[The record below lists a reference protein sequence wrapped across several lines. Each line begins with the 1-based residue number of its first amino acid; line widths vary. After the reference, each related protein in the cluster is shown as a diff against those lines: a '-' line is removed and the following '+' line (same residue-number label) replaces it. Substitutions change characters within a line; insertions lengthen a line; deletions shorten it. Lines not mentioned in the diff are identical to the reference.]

1 MDNEKFLLRRIS
13 DIKEMA
19 ERYNT
24 PRFSDFLD
32 ETERAAV
39 TKNKLDNGAVWYG
52 GFEGASRNMLGF
64 FPDWM
69 ESDTGEFP
77 ISAIRI
83 TNKSDKSITHREYLG
98 TVMSLGIE
106 RRKIGDIAVS
116 DKGAYIFATGDI
128 AGYIA
133 AIDKISRCGVK
144 AEIVP
149 LSDCE
154 IVEAKFEIMDIVA
167 ASLRLDAVVAAV
179 LKLSRKNASD
189 YITSG
194 RCFVNHL
201 EIVRTDYGL
210 NEGDLLSL
218 RGFGRVV
225 IIAAGSETRSGRLHI
240 KIKKFI

>member
-1 MDNEKFLLRRIS
+1 MDNEKLLLRRVS
-13 DIKEMA
+13 DIREMA

-32 ETERAAV
+32 ETEHAIVSA
-39 TKNKLDNGAVWYG
+39 NGLDRGALWYG
-52 GFEGASRNMLGF
+52 GYEGASRNMLGF
-64 FPDWM
+64 FPDWS
-69 ESDTGEFP
+69 EPDTNEFP
-77 ISAIRI
+77 ISAIKI
-83 TNKSDKSITHREYLG
+83 TNKSDRKLTHREYLG
-98 TVMSLGIE
+98 TIMSLGIE

-116 DKGAYIFATGDI
+116 DGGAYIFASSDI

-149 LSDCE
+149 LSECE
-154 IVEAKFEIMDIVA
+154 IAEPEFELLDIVA
-167 ASLRLDAVVAAV
+167 ASMRLDAVVASV
-179 LKLSRKNASD
+179 LKLSRKNAAD
-189 YITSG
+189 YIAGG

-218 RGFGRVV
+218 RGFGRVE
-225 IIAAGSETRSGRLHI
+225 IIAAGNETRSGRLHI

>member
-1 MDNEKFLLRRIS
+1 MDNEKLLLRRIS
-13 DIKEMA
+13 DIREMA

-39 TKNKLDNGAVWYG
+39 MANRLDIGAVWYG
-52 GFEGASRNMLGF
+52 GYDGSSRNMLGF
-64 FPDWM
+64 FPEWAEPDV
-69 ESDTGEFP
+69 DEFP
-77 ISAIRI
+77 ISAIKI
-83 TNKSDKSITHREYLG
+83 TNKSDKKLSHREYLG
-98 TVMSLGIE
+98 TVMSLGID

-116 DKGAYIFATGDI
+116 DGGAYIFASEDI
-128 AGYIA
+128 SGYIA

-149 LSDCE
+149 PGECE
-154 IVEAKFEIMDIVA
+154 IAEPEFEMMSIVA
-167 ASLRLDAVVAAV
+167 ASMRLDAVVASV
-179 LKLSRKNASD
+179 LKLSRKNAAD
-189 YITSG
+189 LITGG

-201 EIVRTDYGL
+201 ETVRTDYGL

-218 RGFGRVV
+218 RGFGRVEIV
-225 IIAAGSETRSGRLHI
+225 GAEGETRSGRLHI